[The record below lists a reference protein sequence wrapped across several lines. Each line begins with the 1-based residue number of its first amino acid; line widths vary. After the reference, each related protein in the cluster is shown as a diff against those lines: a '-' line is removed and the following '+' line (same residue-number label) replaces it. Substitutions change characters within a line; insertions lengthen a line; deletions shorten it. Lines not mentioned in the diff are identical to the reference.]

1 MPKAKK
7 KLSLILPAPIKNDRV
22 VSHLNNLEKIR
33 FMTKFN
39 VLQEMITAALIGLY
53 LCLGGLFGY
62 FVWFLFWRAG
72 FLG

>member
-1 MPKAKK
+1 
-7 KLSLILPAPIKNDRV
+7 
-22 VSHLNNLEKIR
+22 
-33 FMTKFN
+33 MTKFN